1 MNESSTLQSLGFSRI
16 AIWNL
21 NCNMELEFVYS
32 SVPLDQMMLSSHAPA
47 NFIQLAVL
55 PSAQFKSLSEITMY
69 FIGAVY
75 CFYSIFF
82 MENTRLLYLLT
93 RIKVHIVLILIYLKN
108 IILELFSG
116 SFMRKGNQF

>member
-1 MNESSTLQSLGFSRI
+1 MNESKTLQSLGFSKI

-32 SVPLDQMMLSSHAPA
+32 SVPLNQMMLSSHAPA

-75 CFYSIFF
+75 CFYSILFHGKYKAIIF
-82 MENTRLLYLLT
+82 VNTY
-93 RIKVHIVLILIYLKN
+93 KGAHCPN
-108 IILELFSG
+108 FDLFKKYNS
-116 SFMRKGNQF
+116 